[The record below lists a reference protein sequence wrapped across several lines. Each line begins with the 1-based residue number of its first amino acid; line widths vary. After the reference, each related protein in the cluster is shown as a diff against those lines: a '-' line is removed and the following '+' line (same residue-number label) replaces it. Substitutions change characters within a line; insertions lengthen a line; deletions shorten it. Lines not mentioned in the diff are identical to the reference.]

1 MQDFVDYLETERN
14 FSAHT
19 VRAYLADLAQFCR
32 YVAQG
37 PGGLEEDAPE
47 TELDVAL
54 LARTQRN
61 DIRAYLG
68 HVQTRGASPRTS
80 ARKLAAI
87 RAAYR
92 FYVRNGAL
100 ADNPAQTLRSPKRGR
115 ELPDVLS
122 IPEVTALLEAPDVSD
137 PLGLRDR
144 ALLEALYSTGMRAA
158 ECAGLKLRDVDLIG
172 GTVRVFGKRS
182 KERVGHLGRYAVDA
196 LNDYLQVRV
205 ELGGPLH
212 DRVFVNWRGGPLT
225 TRSVQRV
232 VEKYVR
238 TVLPNRREVSP
249 HTLRHTFA
257 THLLDGGADL
267 RAVQELLGHASLS
280 STQIYTH
287 VSLDRLREVYRQAH
301 PHG

>member
-1 MQDFVDYLETERN
+1 MQDFVNYLESERN

-19 VRAYLADLAQFCR
+19 LRAYMGDLAQFCR
-32 YVAQG
+32 YLAHG
-37 PGGLEEDAPE
+37 PAGLDEDAPT
-47 TELDVAL
+47 TELDVSL
-54 LARTQRN
+54 LARAGRN
-61 DIRAYLG
+61 DIRAFLG

-92 FYVRNGAL
+92 FYLRNGGL

-115 ELPDVLS
+115 ALPDVLS
-122 IPEVTALLEAPDVSD
+122 IPEVTALLEAPDQNE

-144 ALLEALYSTGMRAA
+144 ALLETLYSTGMRAA
-158 ECAGLKLRDVDLIG
+158 ECAGLTLRDVDLIG
-172 GTVRVFGKRS
+172 GTVRIFGKRR

-196 LNDYLQVRV
+196 LNDYLQVRAD
-205 ELGGPLH
+205 LGRPTH
-212 DRVFVNWRGGPLT
+212 DRAFVNWRGGPLT

-238 TVLPNRREVSP
+238 AVLPDRREVSP

-287 VSLDRLREVYRQAH
+287 VSLDRLRDVYRQAH
-301 PHG
+301 PHA